1 MKKILITGATG
12 LVGGAVMRELLRLGV
27 PVIAG
32 VRKYSRLVP
41 STVKQIKIS
50 DISSNTDWMPAL
62 EAVDVVIHA
71 AARVHVM
78 DDSSANPLT
87 EFRKVNTA
95 GTLNLARQAADSG
108 VRRFV
113 FISSVKV
120 NGEATDNEHPF
131 TPADDHIPA
140 DPYG

>member
-1 MKKILITGATG
+1 MKKILITGVTG
-12 LVGGAVMRELLRLGV
+12 FVGGSVMRELLRLGM

-32 VRKYSRLVP
+32 VRKNSRLVP
-41 STVKQIKIS
+41 CTVKQIKIS
-50 DISSNTDWMPAL
+50 DISSSTDWMPAL

-95 GTLNLARQAADSG
+95 GTLNLAR
-108 VRRFV
+108 
-113 FISSVKV
+113 
-120 NGEATDNEHPF
+120 
-131 TPADDHIPA
+131 
-140 DPYG
+140 